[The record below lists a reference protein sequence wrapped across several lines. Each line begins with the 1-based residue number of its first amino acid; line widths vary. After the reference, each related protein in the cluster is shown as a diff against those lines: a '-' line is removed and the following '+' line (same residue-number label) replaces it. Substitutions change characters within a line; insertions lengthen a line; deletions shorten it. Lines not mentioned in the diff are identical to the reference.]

1 MDFKPYIAAAHDAAK
16 RTRTIT
22 IVLVVA
28 SVIVFVG
35 FYNSLDSAWM
45 LQRIRAAYD
54 PQSHFTDKKLHAA
67 TNLNAQSQTNEAAQN
82 QNNETPAK
90 SFRKDFQSSLVKA
103 YVDST
108 YFIKAPFFGIVLDV
122 NDVGFIGGIGL
133 FCILVLLRFSLSRE
147 IKNLNFV
154 VEESVTHDCE
164 HESYYELAML
174 QVFTIPEMRGETRN
188 RLLSI
193 APRIVCLLPALVYLF
208 GVAYDY
214 YTIFWLHLFEWKEN
228 LFLVVFEAICL
239 IALSWLSIRCWE
251 RLSHINDI
259 WDRFWSRL
267 NGTKSRVIRLDND
280 LIEDFGTDNL
290 ANGALRE
297 VLARKMIEV

>member
-1 MDFKPYIAAAHDAAK
+1 MDFKAYIAAAHDAAK

-54 PQSHFTDKKLHAA
+54 PASSFTDKKLHAESGSPVHSPDK
-67 TNLNAQSQTNEAAQN
+67 NN
-82 QNNETPAK
+82 QIPAEM
-90 SFRKDFQSSLVKA
+90 FRKDFQASLVKS

-122 NDVGFIGGIGL
+122 NDVGFIGGLGL

-154 VEESVTHDCE
+154 FDESVTHNCE

-174 QVFTIPEMRGETRN
+174 QVFTIPEMRGEKRN

-214 YTIFWLHLFEWKEN
+214 YTIFWLRLFEWKDN
-228 LFLVVFEAICL
+228 LFLIVFEAICL

-251 RLSHINDI
+251 RHSHINTI
-259 WDRFWSRL
+259 WDQFWLRL
-267 NGTKSRVIRLDND
+267 SGTKSKIIRLEKE
-280 LIEDFGTDNL
+280 LIDDFGTDELTN
-290 ANGALRE
+290 AALKE
-297 VLARKMIEV
+297 VLAHRTIRV

>member
-1 MDFKPYIAAAHDAAK
+1 MLAEGQPYLQENLMDFKPYIAAAHDAAK

-28 SVIVFVG
+28 SVNVFVG

-45 LQRIRAAYD
+45 LQRIRAAYQ
-54 PQSHFTDKKLHAA
+54 PIPTFTDKKLHAE
-67 TNLNAQSQTNEAAQN
+67 SE
-82 QNNETPAK
+82 P
-90 SFRKDFQSSLVKA
+90 FRKDFQQSLVKS

-133 FCILVLLRFSLSRE
+133 LCILVLLRFSLSRE

-154 VEESVTHDCE
+154 FDESVAHNCE

-174 QVFTIPEMRGETRN
+174 QVFTIPEMRREKRN

-193 APRIVCLLPALVYLF
+193 APRIVCLLPAVVYSF
-208 GVAYDY
+208 GVGYDY
-214 YTIFWLHLFEWKEN
+214 YTIFWLKLFQWREN
-228 LFLVVFEAICL
+228 LFLIIFEAICL

-251 RLSHINDI
+251 RLSHINGI
-259 WDRFWSRL
+259 WDQFWIRL
-267 NGTKSRVIRLDND
+267 TGAKSRVIRLEKE
-280 LIEDFGTDNL
+280 LIDDFGTDEL
-290 ANGALRE
+290 TNGALRGI
-297 VLARKMIEV
+297 LAQKTTSV